1 MAVDEEKP
9 WREGYN
15 AGANLEPVS
24 RNPYVGLQHR
34 QWLDG
39 WHAGI
44 EPDHLVPENN
54 A

>member
-1 MAVDEEKP
+1 MAVDEKKP
-9 WREGYN
+9 WRQGYN

-24 RNPYVGLQHR
+24 SNPYFGFQHE

-39 WHAGI
+39 WHTGI
-44 EPDHLVPENN
+44 EPDHEVPGNN